1 MMNHSGNIT
10 LSIDDTTIKSK
21 SCESTIIKSPDK
33 IHTTEHTDNIQSTTN
48 HSPNITSNKCYKCNK
63 KLKLTALKCKCDYY
77 FCNAHKYSDCHNC
90 KFDYKKFGKEI
101 LKKNNP
107 KIISTKIDKI

>member
-1 MMNHSGNIT
+1 MANFGYIGCQKNVPKAPWYAYEIFPTHEDWTGPFILPS
-10 LSIDDTTIKSK
+10 
-21 SCESTIIKSPDK
+21 
-33 IHTTEHTDNIQSTTN
+33 
-48 HSPNITSNKCYKCNK
+48 
-63 KLKLTALKCKCDYY
+63 
-77 FCNAHKYSDCHNC
+77 AHKYSDCHNC